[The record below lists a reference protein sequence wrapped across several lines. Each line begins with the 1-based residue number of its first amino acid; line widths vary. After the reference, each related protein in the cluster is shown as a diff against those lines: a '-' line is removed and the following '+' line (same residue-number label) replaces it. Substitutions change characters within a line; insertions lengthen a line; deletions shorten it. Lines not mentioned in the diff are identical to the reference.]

1 MFTGYPVH
9 TRVERHGNHRNRAA
23 PRTASSLVFVSKG
36 ISNPDQTIEA
46 GDVNISGVDFW
57 HAVEFSRN
65 GRFLRTAFQRALR
78 ALRSFMSSLSDVF
91 RSVFRGFVIQLA
103 GVFCGLT
110 PRPTFQT
117 LADPRSEKR
126 IQLSPTAIR

>member
-57 HAVEFSRN
+57 HAVEFSRI
-65 GRFLRTAFQRALR
+65 GCSHDPAITTRPAGQLLYLSHPDPLVKSARRAYLGSAAQPVTAAE
-78 ALRSFMSSLSDVF
+78 
-91 RSVFRGFVIQLA
+91 
-103 GVFCGLT
+103 GVDL
-110 PRPTFQT
+110 P
-117 LADPRSEKR
+117 S
-126 IQLSPTAIR
+126 

>member
-23 PRTASSLVFVSKG
+23 PRTASSLVFISKG
-36 ISNPDQTIEA
+36 ISNPDQTTEA

-65 GRFLRTAFQRALR
+65 GRFLRTAFRQALR
-78 ALRSFMSSLSDVF
+78 ASFFRVSSLSDVF
-91 RSVFRGFVIQLA
+91 RSVSGAF
-103 GVFCGLT
+103 T
-110 PRPTFQT
+110 S
-117 LADPRSEKR
+117 D
-126 IQLSPTAIR
+126 SPASFGAWCPVQRFKH